1 MSDYFPKES
10 FAWIDIKD
18 PHVFKQIRSVVD
30 SDLWVKN
37 RDAISYARNLIL
49 KKYQFFPFMT
59 SYIREVQ
66 EEHNKKCKKEI
77 ILLPDENS
85 LFGRLAAN
93 FQKLIAYA

>member
-1 MSDYFPKES
+1 MIDYFPEES
-10 FAWIDIKD
+10 FVWIDIKD
-18 PHVFKQIRSVVD
+18 PHVSKQIRRVVD
-30 SDLWVKN
+30 SDLWMKN

-66 EEHNKKCKKEI
+66 EEHKEKSKKEI
-77 ILLPDENS
+77 ISLPNENS
-85 LFGRLAAN
+85 LFGRLAVN